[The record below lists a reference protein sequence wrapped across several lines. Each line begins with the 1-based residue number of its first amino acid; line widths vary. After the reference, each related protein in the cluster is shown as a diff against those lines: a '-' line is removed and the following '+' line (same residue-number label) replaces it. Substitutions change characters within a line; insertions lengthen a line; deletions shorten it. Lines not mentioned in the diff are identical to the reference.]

1 MEEKGLKEALSLCS
15 SLDKYALESFFS
27 ECLFKDNLLC
37 Y

>member
-1 MEEKGLKEALSLCS
+1 MEGKRLKEAFLLCS
-15 SLDKYALESFFS
+15 SLDKYALERFFS